1 LHAVVTGLGCAVG
14 DDPKA
19 CSGPDPNRI
28 QIGTTL
34 VVLFVCYAVYLLFV
48 PSNAAECEGPEIVAT
63 FQFDF
68 VGPER
73 TLYSGQ
79 VEAVQLPGSEGE
91 MTVLPG
97 HAPVI
102 TSLKVGVITVTEH
115 SGTGKRIYVQ
125 GGFADIGPK
134 AVTVLAERAA
144 PIEEI
149 SPATI
154 DQEIEAAEM
163 ARDATQDPAKREEL
177 NSQIV
182 QLREAKFTLS
192 L

>member
-1 LHAVVTGLGCAVG
+1 M
-14 DDPKA
+14 
-19 CSGPDPNRI
+19 
-28 QIGTTL
+28 
-34 VVLFVCYAVYLLFV
+34 
-48 PSNAAECEGPEIVAT
+48 AT

-79 VEAVQLPGSEGE
+79 VEAVQLPGAEGD

-97 HAPVI
+97 HAPVL
-102 TSLKVGVITVTEH
+102 TALKVGVITVTEGVH
-115 SGTGKRIYVQ
+115 AGKRIYVQ
-125 GGFADIGPK
+125 GGFADIGPA

-154 DQEIEAAEM
+154 DKEIEAAEL
-163 ARDATQDPAKREEL
+163 ARDATEDAGKRE
-177 NSQIV
+177 QINAQIL
-182 QLREAKFTLS
+182 QLQEAKAFLNG
-192 L
+192 

>member
-1 LHAVVTGLGCAVG
+1 M
-14 DDPKA
+14 
-19 CSGPDPNRI
+19 
-28 QIGTTL
+28 
-34 VVLFVCYAVYLLFV
+34 
-48 PSNAAECEGPEIVAT
+48 AT

-102 TSLKVGVITVTEH
+102 TSLKVGVITVTEQAG
-115 SGTGKRIYVQ
+115 SGKRIYVQ

-134 AVTVLAERAA
+134 SVTVLAERAA
-144 PIEEI
+144 PIEEVT
-149 SPATI
+149 PAMI
-154 DQEIEAAEM
+154 DKEIEAAELV
-163 ARDATQDPAKREEL
+163 RDATQDYDKREAL
-177 NSQIV
+177 NAQIV
-182 QLREAKFTLS
+182 QMQEAKNTLNR
-192 L
+192 